1 MAKLKILLFF
11 LSALFLAAA
20 LFVFLGSDTEGLK
33 KERKP
38 VIASAS
44 FDSAVLDAVLS
55 EDAVFVALEN
65 SKIFKCALDGT
76 TLASIDLK
84 CEMLTSKITLLGDML
99 IVANIDG
106 EVFAISKDLK
116 NILWKKTFGD
126 KICGRFFKSG
136 DGLVFGS
143 YDQYLRA
150 INRKNGGEIFKLKT
164 SDAINADPA
173 VYKNFALV
181 GNCAG
186 ELFCADLNSKKELW
200 KAGFGSHIPLSP
212 IADSGLA
219 IVADYSGALAAF
231 KFKDG
236 KKVWENADFKVSP
249 SVQIVS
255 DTLGNLYFL
264 SQSGELCKVSASN
277 AKLLLRENFGSAKG
291 SLKLRDGEL
300 MLALDSGLIYILNK
314 SDFSEIFKF
323 NAMSPISICDFN
335 KRTIV
340 LVDLSDTMQIIKR

>member
-1 MAKLKILLFF
+1 MAKIKILLFF

-20 LFVFLGSDTEGLK
+20 LFVFFGSGSEKL
-33 KERKP
+33 ER
-38 VIASAS
+38 VRGVEIASVG

-65 SKIFKCALDGT
+65 SKVFKYSTEGAL
-76 TLASIDLK
+76 LANIDLK
-84 CEMLTSKITLLGDML
+84 SEMLTSKITLLEDML

-106 EVFAISKDLK
+106 EVFALSKDLK

-136 DGLVFGS
+136 DSLVFGS
-143 YDQYLRA
+143 YDQYLRV
-150 INRKNGGEIFKLKT
+150 INCKSGEEIFKLET

-186 ELFCADLNSKKELW
+186 ELFCADLNAKREIW
-200 KAGFGSHIPLSP
+200 KAAFGSHIPLSP
-212 IADSGLA
+212 VSDSGLA
-219 IVADYSGALAAF
+219 VVADYSGALAAF
-231 KFKDG
+231 NFKDG
-236 KKVWENADFKVSP
+236 KKLWERADFKVSP

-255 DTLGNLYFL
+255 DGLGNLFFL
-264 SQSGELCKVSASN
+264 SQSGELCKVSASS
-277 AKLLLRENFGSAKG
+277 AKPLLKESFGSARG
-291 SLKLRDGEL
+291 CLKLRDGEL

-314 SDFSEIFKF
+314 SDFSEVFKF
-323 NAMSPISICDFN
+323 NAVAPVSICDFN
-335 KRTIV
+335 GRV
-340 LVDLSDTMQIIKR
+340 LVFVDLSDTMQIIRR